1 MKEATITK
9 QDTGDKNTSLKG
21 NTHIKS
27 LIEKLLT
34 SMNIT
39 FDGVEALEN
48 SLSNKKTFAIKT
60 KESGLLIGED
70 GETLYALTHILR
82 RMAHKESEEISDFS
96 IDINDYKS
104 SMVERLKSKANE
116 LADKVRLMR
125 LSMEMEPMSSYE
137 RLIVHDALSN
147 KPNIKTESIG
157 EGKERRVVIKYIDL
171 DLS

>member
-1 MKEATITK
+1 ME
-9 QDTGDKNTSLKG
+9 DTTTKNTTDKKTSSPKG
-21 NTHIKS
+21 SAHVTS
-27 LIEKLLT
+27 LIEKLLQ
-34 SMNIT
+34 SMNIS
-39 FDGVEALEN
+39 FDSVEALED
-48 SLSNKKTFAIKT
+48 SLGKKKTFAIKT
-60 KESGLLIGED
+60 KESGILIGEN

-82 RMAHKESEEISDFS
+82 RMAHKESEEIGDFS

-104 SMVERLKSKANE
+104 SMIERLKAKAEELASKAH
-116 LADKVRLMR
+116 LMR
-125 LSMEMEPMSSYE
+125 LNVEMEPMSSYE